1 MSQETK
7 KMLAIID
14 KQHKEAYQQIQK
26 QNKRQKLFNKINY
39 YILIAL
45 VMFTIVYFIIYMKEG
60 LI

>member
-26 QNKRQKLFNKINY
+26 ENKRRRTLRTAIIIIMAVM
-39 YILIAL
+39 YILLAL
-45 VMFTIVYFIIYMKEG
+45 DFIFIY
-60 LI
+60 

>member
-26 QNKRQKLFNKINY
+26 ENKRRKLIFKIFVIAMTIM
-39 YILIAL
+39 YILMAL
-45 VMFTIVYFIIYMKEG
+45 DFIFIY
-60 LI
+60 

>member
-7 KMLAIID
+7 KMLSIID
-14 KQHKEAYQQIQK
+14 KQHKEAYEQIQK
-26 QNKRQKLFNKINY
+26 ENKRQRLFNKINY

-45 VMFTIVYFIIYMKEG
+45 GMFTIVYFIIYMKEG

>member
-26 QNKRQKLFNKINY
+26 ENKRRELIMNVTLGVLITLHILMALY
-39 YILIAL
+39 YI
-45 VMFTIVYFIIYMKEG
+45 FIY
-60 LI
+60 